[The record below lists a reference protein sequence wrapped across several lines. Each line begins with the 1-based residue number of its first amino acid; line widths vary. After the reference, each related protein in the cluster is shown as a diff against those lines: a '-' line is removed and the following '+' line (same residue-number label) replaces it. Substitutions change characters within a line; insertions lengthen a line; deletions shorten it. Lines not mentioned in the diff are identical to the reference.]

1 MRVISLL
8 PAATEMVAALGA
20 LGRLVGVTHE
30 CDYPPEVRA
39 LPRVT
44 RSRLD
49 PGLSSGEIDRA
60 LAAAKREG
68 AATVE
73 VDVELVGRLRPD
85 VIIGQAICDVCAVGQ
100 EQLAG
105 IVSSLRLTPWV
116 VTLHAHTLGEVFVD
130 VRKVGEAMELRDE
143 ADELIAGLAYRVRRV
158 REAARARS
166 NDVRAPHA
174 APPHRPRVLVLEWLD
189 PPYVAGHW
197 VPELIEIAGGEDV
210 GGIPGARSVTRSW
223 RDLSALAPDLVVV
236 ALCGFDV
243 ERARRELALIKDRDA
258 RTLLDGRVEFLD
270 GNAYTSRP
278 GPRLVDAASI
288 LARLIHG

>member
-8 PAATEMVAALGA
+8 PAATEIVAALGA
-20 LGRLVGVTHE
+20 LGRLVGGTHE

-49 PGLSSGEIDRA
+49 PVLSSGELHGPRP
-60 LAAAKREG
+60 AAKREG
-68 AATVE
+68 AATVQ

-105 IVSSLRLTPWV
+105 IVASLRLTPWV
-116 VTLHAHTLGEVFVD
+116 VTLHAHTLVEVLVD
-130 VRKVGEAMELRDE
+130 IRKVGEAMELRDE
-143 ADELIAGLAYRVRRV
+143 ADEVIAGLSYRLRRV
-158 REAARARS
+158 RKAGG
-166 NDVRAPHA
+166 APPA
-174 APPHRPRVLVLEWLD
+174 APLQRPRVLVLEWLD

-210 GGIPGARSVTRSW
+210 AGVPGAPARTRSW
-223 RDLSALAPDLVVV
+223 RELSALAPDLVII
-236 ALCGFDV
+236 APCGFDV
-243 ERARRELALIKDRDA
+243 ERARRELALVTDRDA
-258 RTLLDGRVEFLD
+258 RMLLDRRVEFLD

-278 GPRLVDAASI
+278 GPRLVDAAEL